1 MKITRVEPILCSAG
15 RKPWVFVKVSTDEG
29 IVGYAECSGQGSL
42 TSGVVGCIKDFEQ
55 LLLGKD
61 PRPVEKLYYDMNRFE
76 QTPGGIAHKAMGG
89 IEVALW
95 DIKAKAL
102 GVPLYELFG
111 GPYRDKIRLYW
122 SHCGTYQALDSELF
136 QTSPLRTLEDV
147 ANLGREVVSRGFTA
161 LKTNILVPGA
171 PAYIISHD
179 ASSIL
184 DSFILAAAERLIR
197 TFREAVGNQVDICL
211 DVGQTF
217 KTEGF
222 IRLANILEPYN
233 LMWLEIDTF
242 DPKALLQIKQSTK
255 VPICTGETLYGRQGV
270 NHFLELHAMDVLQID
285 VPLNGFSEARR
296 MAALAD
302 VNEINVTS
310 HNYNSHLSSLM
321 SAHFLASVPNV
332 KIMEK
337 DVVNVPWRDDII
349 TEPPNVK
356 DGYIYLPKTP
366 GLGAELNE
374 KEIAKHPWSK

>member
-1 MKITRVEPILCSAG
+1 MRLI
-15 RKPWVFVKVSTDEG
+15 STQY
-29 IVGYAECSGQGSL
+29 I
-42 TSGVVGCIKDFEQ
+42 F
-55 LLLGKD
+55 
-61 PRPVEKLYYDMNRFE
+61 
-76 QTPGGIAHKAMGG
+76 
-89 IEVALW
+89 
-95 DIKAKAL
+95 
-102 GVPLYELFG
+102 
-111 GPYRDKIRLYW
+111 
-122 SHCGTYQALDSELF
+122 HCQPDCATGE
-136 QTSPLRTLEDV
+136 
-147 ANLGREVVSRGFTA
+147 
-161 LKTNILVPGA
+161 

-222 IRLANILEPYN
+222 IRLANLLDPYN

-270 NHFLELHAMDVLQID
+270 NHFLELHAMDILQID

-332 KIMEK
+332 KIMEI

-349 TEPPNVK
+349 TEPPNIK

-374 KEIAKHPWSK
+374 KEIAKHPWLK